1 MREAMV
7 VLELTLKT
15 RTKLPREEEAVTKGV
30 GGDRDDTEAMTNVSS
45 LSLSLSL
52 YDSGNE
58 NGRMRERR
66 RKAKI

>member
-1 MREAMV
+1 MV

-52 YDSGNE
+52 SMTAE
-58 NGRMRERR
+58 MRMEE
-66 RKAKI
+66 